1 MEQPKKPGSRIP
13 LTPEIV
19 AIVKRADEGDISVM
33 PQLEDLL
40 DKHPGLWRKFGDLA
54 KTVEDQLLAILSK
67 DSLFTMEAIRRRLE
81 EHRAELA
88 GPSPSHLEKL
98 MVDRICVCWLQ
109 VHAADMSAANQSNV
123 ETTRRQNA
131 AQTRYL
137 AAIRQL
143 AVVRRLLRPTP
154 STLDLLKHPMN
165 ETSAN
170 TPTRSPR
177 DGLRLRTGVDE
188 SCLQGAGLE
197 N

>member
-1 MEQPKKPGSRIP
+1 MEQPKKSDSRIP

-67 DSLFTMEAIRRRLE
+67 DSLFTMEAIRRHLE
-81 EHRAELA
+81 ELRAEQA
-88 GPSPSHLEKL
+88 GPAPAPLEKL
-98 MVDRICVCWLQ
+98 LVNRLCLCWLQ
-109 VHAADMSAANQSNV
+109 VHAADLAAAGRSDA
-123 ETTRRQNA
+123 EATRRQNA
-131 AQTRYL
+131 AQARYL

-143 AVVRRLLRPTP
+143 ALVRRLLRPAP
-154 STLDLLKHPMN
+154 STLDLLRHPMN

-170 TPTRSPR
+170 TATRPLR
-177 DGLRLRTGVDE
+177 DGLRLRTGVED
-188 SCLQGAGLE
+188 SCLQGAGVE